1 MAIETEKISS
11 KLKTLNNNN
20 LLRAISSIKEEVK
33 NTSFFKESSLNNSK
47 EEKQFKLSNAKR
59 VIKSDQNKFNQLY
72 SENICGNFTLKK
84 ESNILKKFN
93 SEEERFK
100 KIKKKLSERNNNI
113 NKRVKVFVPAKEYVD
128 LLEEIDAEET
138 EEMKNVINNVEIN
151 DNSEEEKL
159 NNFIIHKMLSA
170 SNKFNT
176 QKNDAEFKKDIDI
189 NKKNILNKNIGI
201 EDRNKNKIIDK
212 NSSIYDVKYKLE
224 KVQEMEKCIKNS
236 NINNNIE
243 QKNFKQK
250 RRAKFLKIFEDEFT
264 TFATDIHFKYG
275 EYENDKNKY
284 TKSILIII
292 KTCLYVFKI
301 NSQFYSEKQGKL
313 LNNKNLLINNI
324 KNNFNISFP
333 LLYLDFNLISC
344 ILLLNKDKTTKE
356 FQIKIIGINKSFS
369 FILQDE
375 TEFNKYIFLIGGIIH
390 SSEGYKQNKL
400 CLSFRNNIF
409 YKKIY
414 ITPLDF
420 ELTAKTGD
428 ILLFKS
434 MDKCAD
440 LQRLYTCDS
449 YDHVG
454 IVYKENN
461 KIQIFESTSMGKCTP
476 LSWNYFKILFFNLVY
491 HKIAFRQ
498 LFYENEN
505 QDKVYENEKI
515 LEGKIKNFF
524 EEIEGKNYYL
534 SITKFLC
541 CQKPEDYEFDK
552 NFGESEGFCCSA
564 LAAALYV
571 KIGVAKLQKSVHST
585 KPGDFEQKRNR
596 IFFEKGYFLGPE
608 KLLDFS
614 E

>member
-1 MAIETEKISS
+1 
-11 KLKTLNNNN
+11 
-20 LLRAISSIKEEVK
+20 
-33 NTSFFKESSLNNSK
+33 
-47 EEKQFKLSNAKR
+47 
-59 VIKSDQNKFNQLY
+59 
-72 SENICGNFTLKK
+72 
-84 ESNILKKFN
+84 
-93 SEEERFK
+93 
-100 KIKKKLSERNNNI
+100 
-113 NKRVKVFVPAKEYVD
+113 
-128 LLEEIDAEET
+128 
-138 EEMKNVINNVEIN
+138 
-151 DNSEEEKL
+151 
-159 NNFIIHKMLSA
+159 
-170 SNKFNT
+170 
-176 QKNDAEFKKDIDI
+176 
-189 NKKNILNKNIGI
+189 
-201 EDRNKNKIIDK
+201 
-212 NSSIYDVKYKLE
+212 
-224 KVQEMEKCIKNS
+224 
-236 NINNNIE
+236 
-243 QKNFKQK
+243 
-250 RRAKFLKIFEDEFT
+250 
-264 TFATDIHFKYG
+264 
-275 EYENDKNKY
+275 
-284 TKSILIII
+284 
-292 KTCLYVFKI
+292 
-301 NSQFYSEKQGKL
+301 
-313 LNNKNLLINNI
+313 
-324 KNNFNISFP
+324 
-333 LLYLDFNLISC
+333 
-344 ILLLNKDKTTKE
+344 
-356 FQIKIIGINKSFS
+356 
-369 FILQDE
+369 
-375 TEFNKYIFLIGGIIH
+375 
-390 SSEGYKQNKL
+390 
-400 CLSFRNNIF
+400 
-409 YKKIY
+409 
-414 ITPLDF
+414 
-420 ELTAKTGD
+420 
-428 ILLFKS
+428 